1 MKRLD
6 TVLGAVLAALMGLL
20 VLDVVWQVATRYL
33 LGSPSSVT
41 EEIARYLLIWIGLLG
56 AAQAYRHRMHLAFDL
71 MASRLTGASRRRLD
85 IGIHALVILFSVLVL
100 VYGGSRLVALTWELN
115 QVSASLQIRLA
126 YVYVIL
132 PLSGLLLTLY
142 GVDEIRRLS
151 AVDSHSGESSAADLQ
166 TGESSAADP
175 LAGESPEASAASTEP
190 KGGE

>member
-6 TVLGAVLAALMGLL
+6 ALLGVVLAALMGLL

-71 MASRLTGASRRRLD
+71 LASRLSGASRRRLD
-85 IGIHALVILFSVLVL
+85 IGIHSLVILFSVLVL
-100 VYGGSRLVALTWELN
+100 VFGGSRLVALTWELN

-142 GVDEIRRLS
+142 GVDEIRRLLS
-151 AVDSHSGESSAADLQ
+151 GDSPAGASHASEAPVG
-166 TGESSAADP
+166 DP
-175 LAGESPEASAASTEP
+175 EPASASNAATDVAAEP

>member
-175 LAGESPEASAASTEP
+175 LAGESPEAAASTEP

>member
-56 AAQAYRHRMHLAFDL
+56 ASQAYRHRMHLAFDL

-151 AVDSHSGESSAADLQ
+151 AVDSHSGESSALDSQ

>member
-1 MKRLD
+1 MKQLD
-6 TVLGAVLAALMGLL
+6 AVLGAVLAALMGLL

-71 MASRLTGASRRRLD
+71 LASRLSGASRRRLD
-85 IGIHALVILFSVLVL
+85 IGIHSLVILFSVLVL

-132 PLSGLLLTLY
+132 PLSGVLLALY
-142 GVDEIRRLS
+142 GVDEIRRL
-151 AVDSHSGESSAADLQ
+151 
-166 TGESSAADP
+166 
-175 LAGESPEASAASTEP
+175 LAGEAPAGVSQSGEAPVGDPQPDSGSDTDSGTAAEP